1 MQPGK
6 LEKQLLKEGN
16 TYIVGTA
23 CVGETNYVGPI
34 VSCSVVMDY
43 NKLTPYFNNL
53 LQELP
58 LDVKGMEEI
67 LKSLKYYIIKIV
79 SQDELN
85 ELNDQETALYYA
97 NFCAVNKLIWKMLAD
112 REVPEV
118 FITKGSPL
126 KEVVKSSYDS
136 LHSANKSVSN
146 YMIWDNPPTLNM
158 LAPKAEYYASNA
170 KSILCTNVAY
180 ELAKRQLRTCL
191 REIDKK
197 IPQYDIINKPQKE
210 QVAIVSKLGN
220 TQYHRLYIK
229 ELAKYPINTLI
240 KEVI

>member
-16 TYIVGTA
+16 TFIVGTA
-23 CVGETNYVGPI
+23 SAGENNYVGPI

-58 LDVKGMEEI
+58 LDSKGMEEI
-67 LKSLKYYIIKIV
+67 LKSLKYCILKII

-85 ELNDQETALYYA
+85 ELNDQETALHYS
-97 NFCAVNKLIWKMLAD
+97 NFSAVNKLIWKMLAD
-112 REVPEV
+112 KEVPEV
-118 FITKGSPL
+118 FITKRFPL

-136 LHSANKSVSN
+136 LHSANKSIYDN
-146 YMIWDNPPTLNM
+146 MIWDNPPTLNM
-158 LAPKAEYYASNA
+158 LAPKAEYYTSNA
-170 KSILCTNVAY
+170 KSVLCINVAY
-180 ELAKRQLRTCL
+180 ELAKRQLRSCL
-191 REIDKK
+191 KEIDKK

-210 QVAIVSKLGN
+210 QVQIVSKLGN